1 MRGVAVLLVL
11 LHHFVEMQLPRKIGS
26 WQAYLAASLGLSFS
40 GVDLFFVISGFLIGG
55 ILLDNQGAPNFY
67 QTFYVRR
74 ALRIIPL
81 YYLFLLICWAV
92 PGRVPGVSQ
101 VTYPFGSYLSFFCN
115 FSMAAGNMWDAGW
128 PALAWSLAVEE
139 QFYLVFPLLVRACS
153 RKTLLGL
160 VLGALVIS
168 PVLRVS
174 ILHFTP
180 QYSLATHIL
189 PLCRMDC
196 LAFGVLAAQA
206 VRYERTRRWL
216 EANSMVPGYFALTL
230 LPILAYLTLSRAAIQ
245 SLPMATFGYTTLG
258 LFYTAVL
265 LAVLYRKPGFL
276 YWFCNTKPL
285 VFVGGISYFIY
296 LFQGVVGWMTF
307 RAFGHDTISLCSLTD
322 VSLFALSV
330 IAIAGIGALSWILFE
345 SRLIDLGRNFR
356 YQ

>member
-1 MRGVAVLLVL
+1 
-11 LHHFVEMQLPRKIGS
+11 
-26 WQAYLAASLGLSFS
+26 
-40 GVDLFFVISGFLIGG
+40 
-55 ILLDNQGAPNFY
+55 
-67 QTFYVRR
+67 
-74 ALRIIPL
+74 
-81 YYLFLLICWAV
+81 
-92 PGRVPGVSQ
+92 
-101 VTYPFGSYLSFFCN
+101 
-115 FSMAAGNMWDAGW
+115 
-128 PALAWSLAVEE
+128 
-139 QFYLVFPLLVRACS
+139 
-153 RKTLLGL
+153 
-160 VLGALVIS
+160 
-168 PVLRVS
+168 
-174 ILHFTP
+174 
-180 QYSLATHIL
+180 
-189 PLCRMDC
+189 MDC